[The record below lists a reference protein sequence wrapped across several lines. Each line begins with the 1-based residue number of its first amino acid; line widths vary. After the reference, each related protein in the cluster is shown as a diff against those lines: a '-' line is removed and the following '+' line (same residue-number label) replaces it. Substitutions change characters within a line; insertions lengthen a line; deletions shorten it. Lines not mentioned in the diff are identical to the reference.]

1 MNKAELTLLFALLI
15 LVWLFALGLSLALG
29 VDVLG
34 EVFEDGSFIIKGC
47 IPFHICQ

>member
-1 MNKAELTLLFALLI
+1 MTKAELTLSFALL
-15 LVWLFALGLSLALG
+15 LFALGFSLALS

-47 IPFHICQ
+47 IPFQICQ

>member
-1 MNKAELTLLFALLI
+1 MSKQELLLSFGLL
-15 LVWLFALGLSLALG
+15 LFALGLSLALS

-47 IPFHICQ
+47 IPFQICQ